1 MKKRKKPIKVLD
13 LYEAGIGDAEDWN
26 KRLKHQFKGDAKEY
40 TRALKAGFN
49 FMDKRMSR
57 THGTR
62 GDFED
67 FTDIYKD
74 VKNTKISD
82 SSWEKANALTDRWR
96 NFLSNEASQF
106 FSNNIRRNAVQTLGD
121 RTYVNF
127 SSSNYTRTGKVRK
140 RKRKDR
146 TTHER
151 IANHNEE
158 VAAWLLYKALRD
170 AGEDVDLKTGIADY
184 ISPYILALV
193 SIFENKAGHRLNVIT
208 DIEEIDAGGG
218 VGRVVSFKFAPRVL
232 KALQK
237 IVPKIEKEE
246 KEGKGVRIYT
256 NKYENFRKLPNK

>member
-1 MKKRKKPIKVLD
+1 MKKKKKTFKVLD
-13 LYEAGIGDAEDWN
+13 LYSAGLDDAKSWN
-26 KRLKHQFKGDAKEY
+26 ERLKHQFKGDAKEY

-49 FMDKRMSR
+49 FMDKRLSR
-57 THGTR
+57 TQGTR

-67 FTDIYKD
+67 FDDIYKD
-74 VKNTKISD
+74 VKSVKISNTN
-82 SSWEKANALTDRWR
+82 WEKANALTDKWR
-96 NFLSNEASQF
+96 NFLSNEASTF
-106 FSNNIRRNAVQTLGD
+106 FGNNIRRNSVQTFKD

-127 SSSNYTRTGKVRK
+127 SSSNYTRTGNLRK

-151 IANHNEE
+151 ISNHNEE

-184 ISPYILALV
+184 ISPYMLALV
-193 SIFENKAGHRLNVIT
+193 SIFENKAGHRLNIIT
-208 DIEEIDAGGG
+208 DIEEMETDG
-218 VGRVVSFKFAPRVL
+218 VSRVVSFRFTPRVL

-256 NKYENFRKLPNK
+256 NKYENFRKLPKK